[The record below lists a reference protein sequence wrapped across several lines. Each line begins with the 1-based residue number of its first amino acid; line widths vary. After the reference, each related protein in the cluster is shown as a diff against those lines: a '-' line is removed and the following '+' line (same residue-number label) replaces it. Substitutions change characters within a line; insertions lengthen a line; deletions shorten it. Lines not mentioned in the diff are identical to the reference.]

1 MNIIVKPYG
10 SDLCCC
16 RPDTTWERENK
27 DFYSPECVNE
37 IYWTPVVFARVCK
50 AGKCVGVKFVERY
63 YDGVGCGM
71 LMYCG
76 KTMVSNGPLPTSW
89 APPPTRGW
97 ENAISDHMSLH
108 NTEHITTS
116 LKDSAEERVSAEES
130 GLVSVRGLS
139 EVVDKSS
146 ILPHPLFLPVVM
158 EDEKEFVVSITPANQ
173 SGASAILPSH
183 AVIPNQHSVIL
194 SGAKELLEEAI
205 CNASQ
210 LTSLRI
216 GDLVAVELRELE
228 KLASKE
234 DGTIAIKG
242 EFCEKEIFGFNIIF

>member
-10 SDLCCC
+10 SSTCYC

-37 IYWTPVVFARVCK
+37 IYWTPVIFARISK
-50 AGKCVGVKFVERY
+50 AGKCVGKKFVERY

-71 LMYCG
+71 LLYCG
-76 KTMVSNGPLPTSW
+76 TSGLSVNSGDPRLL
-89 APPPTRGW
+89 AQTPPSRGW
-97 ENAISDHMSLH
+97 HVTSVHQPIQDTA
-108 NTEHITTS
+108 TTPF
-116 LKDSAEERVSAEES
+116 ES
-130 GLVSVRGLS
+130 SPEVKVLS

-146 ILPHPLFLPVVM
+146 ILPHPLFQPVVL
-158 EDEKEFVVSITPANQ
+158 EDEKEFVVNTSPVNQ
-173 SGASAILPSH
+173 NTSNVILSTSP
-183 AVIPNQHSVIL
+183 VILSTSPVIL
-194 SGAKELLEEAI
+194 SGAKDLLEQAI

-216 GDLVAVELRELE
+216 GDFVAVELRELQ

-234 DGTIAIKG
+234 DGTVAVKG
-242 EFCEKEIFGFNIIF
+242 EFCEKEIFSFNIIF